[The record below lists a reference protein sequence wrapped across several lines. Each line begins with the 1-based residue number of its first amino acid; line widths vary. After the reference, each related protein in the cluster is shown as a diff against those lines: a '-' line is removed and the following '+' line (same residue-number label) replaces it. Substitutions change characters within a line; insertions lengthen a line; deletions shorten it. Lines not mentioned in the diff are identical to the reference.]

1 MPLLVCG
8 AASEVHL
15 GVSVITTPYAKW
27 GRAGRTTAAP
37 HLCMSRVPA
46 IEMDGSQKEF
56 NKDLLPGM
64 GWDPKGAQRILGSG
78 NFQGL
83 CFSSSCCGARSVC
96 WIGAGVHMGF
106 DHTA

>member
-1 MPLLVCG
+1 MPLLVCR

-15 GVSVITTPYAKW
+15 GVSVIATPYAKW

-56 NKDLLPGM
+56 NKDLLELDR
-64 GWDPKGAQRILGSG
+64 WSG
-78 NFQGL
+78 GCELLFFGVHSVL
-83 CFSSSCCGARSVC
+83 CFLVFSLLR
-96 WIGAGVHMGF
+96 
-106 DHTA
+106 TRER